1 MTIEKA
7 SLWHLNLLEGADLS
21 ADYNSDEAPRAAD
34 RDLANPWESV
44 SIGTQHLK
52 ADFGTAVSIAH
63 LVLGN
68 HNLNGVDI
76 TLQHSPN
83 DADWTTADSFTPSD
97 NEHLAREFTSATKRY
112 WRIKA
117 ENASV
122 APQIGEWWLCNGVT
136 VFPQFLPGLDP
147 HEKEQSAVIE
157 RGVVTAETRERYN
170 YREYRVKLDR
180 TTKDFADTVEDF
192 FRETGPKPFWFDWDG
207 DGVPVFVRLAKPE
220 LRARGVGKG
229 RVSLDISLEECLSIG
244 AGYDSTEEKDKRV
257 NEPVFAF
264 KLELFN
270 KPIFGRATGGSATTL
285 VDSSQDFIDLGVEI
299 NDRAYNDTDGVY
311 EEIASIG
318 ITSIRLNGTDAPFVP
333 GDKYVIRA
341 KTWSDDP
348 NMESFWLTQE
358 ALWPGCMPIIKKLG
372 AIDKKIDFEKGTS
385 IVGGFVLDLMEVQ
398 QTNFLQK
405 LMARKYWDG
414 AKVHLYQGY
423 KTDAALTAD
432 DLDFSGTYVVRKA
445 TGSDRVSMRLDSF
458 QGQLL
463 KPAHQTAPLFQLWYQ
478 GDKNDRI
485 EISVDGVS
493 LRIYKN
499 DDSTPFVDYD
509 LTDTDYENIQKVREA
524 LDDETEFTT
533 LTKFTEHNSQPS
545 SKINDLDRVRI
556 NNYDGI
562 WIIGLQTTYT
572 GAPQDAYYNLLTN
585 IGIPARDIDYYDI
598 AIQMYWVFDWYI
610 EQRPSL
616 EKDAFTV
623 IGDLL
628 RSCGGWM
635 RTGLK
640 RDITGSHDGS
650 NNSATL
656 EDTEAD
662 FSTWGVYAGDTVYNL
677 TDGCSGVVTNVA
689 ATILTF
695 GGGLSGGT
703 DDDFDT
709 DDEYRIEATPR
720 EVFSCRILAPAIPG
734 EVIEEITTDHIIE
747 ATLGVNHKTENY
759 AGRCQVDF
767 DYDPREEKYMDTLI
781 VDDPDQ
787 EYYSKN
793 DGPIDKVFRT
803 IKLKAPW
810 LRGAGAAIRAFV
822 LADRRLF
829 WQRRNKFSA
838 SMTVL
843 LNRDDI
849 EPADMIRLS
858 HEQLPSI
865 DGAGFSDRT
874 VLVTKK
880 TLGGDLKDRKIAVIV
895 EDADFGGK
903 KPFIIAPDGTPTYA
917 DCTDEQKEK
926 YGHLTNDQG
935 IIPSDGSEGKVL
947 Y

>member
-7 SLWHLNLLEGADLS
+7 SLWHLNPLEDADLS
-21 ADYNSDEAPRAAD
+21 ADYNSAEAPRAAD

-52 ADFGTAVSIAH
+52 ADFGSAVSIAH

-68 HNLNGVDI
+68 HNLSGVSI
-76 TLQHSPN
+76 SLQHSPD
-83 DADWTTADSFTPSD
+83 DAVWTTADSFTPSD

-112 WRIKA
+112 WQLKLQ
-117 ENASV
+117 NASA
-122 APQIGEWWLCNGVT
+122 APQVGEWWLCNGVA
-136 VFPQFLPGLDP
+136 VFPQFLPGIDP
-147 HEKEQSAVIE
+147 HEKEQSASIQ
-157 RGVVTAETRERYN
+157 RGVVATETRERYSF
-170 YREYRVKLDR
+170 RKYRVKLDR
-180 TTKDFADTVEDF
+180 TTKTFADTVIEF

-207 DGVPVFVRLAKPE
+207 NGVPVFVRLARKE

-229 RVSLDISLEECLSIG
+229 RNSLDISLEECLSVG
-244 AGYDSTEEKDKRV
+244 DGYDSTEEKDKRV

-264 KLELFN
+264 NLELFN
-270 KPIFGRATGGSATTL
+270 KPIFGRATGGSSTTL
-285 VDSSQDFIDLGVEI
+285 VDNSKDFIDLGVKI
-299 NDRAYNDTDGVY
+299 GDRAYNETDDDRTD
-311 EEIASIG
+311 
-318 ITSIRLNGTDAPFVP
+318 ITSIGVTTLVLDENITIIS

-341 KTWSDDP
+341 KTWGSNP
-348 NMESFWLTQE
+348 NLESFWLTQE
-358 ALWPGCMPIIKKLG
+358 ALWPGCMPIIKKMG
-372 AIDKKIDFEKGTS
+372 VIEKKIDFEKGNS
-385 IVGGFVLDLMEVQ
+385 IVGGLNLDLMEVQ

-423 KTDAALTAD
+423 KTDAPLTAS
-432 DLDFSGTYVVRKA
+432 DLDFSGTYVVRNA
-445 TGSDRVSMRLDSF
+445 RGSDQVSMRLDSF

-463 KPAHQTAPLFQLWYQ
+463 KPAHQTAPLFQLWYN

-493 LRIYKN
+493 LKIYKN
-499 DDSTPFVDYD
+499 DDSAAIVDYD
-509 LTDTDYENIQKVREA
+509 LTDTDYETVQLVREA
-524 LDDETEFTT
+524 LLAETEFTT
-533 LTKFTEHNSQPS
+533 FTVFTEHNGEPS
-545 SKINDLDRVRI
+545 SKINDLDRVNI
-556 NNYDGI
+556 NNYDGM
-562 WIIGLQTTYT
+562 WIIGMQTTYT
-572 GAPQDAYYNLLTN
+572 GAPQDAYYSLLTN

-616 EKDAFTV
+616 EKNAFTV

-640 RDITGSHDGS
+640 RDILGSHNGS
-650 NNSATL
+650 NNSSEL
-656 EDTEAD
+656 EDSTAD
-662 FSTWGVYAGDTVYNL
+662 FVTWGVYAGDTVYNL
-677 TDGCSGVVTNVA
+677 TDGCSGVITAVA
-689 ATILTF
+689 ENELTIS
-695 GGGLSGGT
+695 GGLSGGT
-703 DDDFDT
+703 DNDFDT

-747 ATLGVNHKTENY
+747 ATLGINHKTENY
-759 AGRCQVDF
+759 AGRCEVEYN
-767 DYDPREEKYMDTLI
+767 YDPREKKYMDTLV

-810 LRGAGAAIRAFV
+810 LRGAGASIRAFV

-849 EPADMIRLS
+849 EPADMIKLS
-858 HEQLPSI
+858 HEQLPSL
-865 DGAGFSDRT
+865 DGQGFSDRT
-874 VLVTKK
+874 VLITKK
-880 TLGGDLKDRKIAVIV
+880 IIGGDVKDRKIAVTV
-895 EDADFGGK
+895 EDAEFGGLE
-903 KPFIIAPDGTPTYA
+903 PFLIAPDDTPTYA
-917 DCTDEQKEK
+917 DCTDEQKRK
-926 YGHLTNDQG
+926 YGFLTNEQG
-935 IIPSDGSEGKVL
+935 IIPSDNSEGKVL